1 MSGGIDHI
9 LRDGLR
15 LNVDDSGGSGKIV
28 VFQHGLGGEAGQ
40 PAEVFPHRSGLR
52 RLTLECRG
60 HGASQAGD
68 PALFSIAT
76 FAEDVAALVETT
88 QAAPVVIAG
97 ISMGAAIALRLAIR
111 RPELVRGLVLVRP
124 AWLTAKSPDNV
135 TPIAE
140 AGHLLATL
148 PAAEAKARFLAGATA
163 KRLAEDAPDNL
174 NSLSGF
180 FDRPNQ
186 AVIAALLQRI
196 AADGPGVSE
205 AEIAA
210 IRVPTLTIGNH
221 RDFIHPIAYAQ
232 ELAARIPAARFVEI
246 AAKADGY
253 DRYLADSRAA
263 LGAFLED
270 FA

>member
-1 MSGGIDHI
+1 MTIDHI

-15 LNVDDSGGSGKIV
+15 LNVDDGDGNGAVV

-40 PAEVFPHRSGLR
+40 PAEVFPVESGLR

-68 PALFSIAT
+68 PGRFSVAT
-76 FAEDVAALVETT
+76 FADDVAALIET
-88 QAAPVVIAG
+88 AGAGPVVIAG
-97 ISMGAAIALRLAIR
+97 ISMGAAIALRLAVR

-124 AWLTAKSPDNV
+124 AWLFDRSPDNV
-135 TPIAE
+135 APIAE
-140 AGHLLATL
+140 VAELLSTL
-148 PAAEAKARFLAGATA
+148 PASEAKAGFLAGPTA
-163 KRLAEDAPDNL
+163 RRLADEAPDNL
-174 NSLSGF
+174 NSLTGF

-186 AVIAALLQRI
+186 AVFAALLRRI
-196 AADGPGVSE
+196 AGDDPGVTE
-205 AEIAA
+205 AETAA
-210 IRVPTLTIGNH
+210 IGVPTLTVGNH
-221 RDFIHPIAYAQ
+221 RDFIHPIAYARQ
-232 ELAARIPAARFVEI
+232 LAAVIPAARFVQI

-263 LGAFLED
+263 LGAFLKD